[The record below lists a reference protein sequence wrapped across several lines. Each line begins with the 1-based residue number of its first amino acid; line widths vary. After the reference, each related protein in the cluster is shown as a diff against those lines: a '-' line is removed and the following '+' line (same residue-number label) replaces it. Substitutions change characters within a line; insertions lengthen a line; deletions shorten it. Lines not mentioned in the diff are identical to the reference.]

1 MVVLG
6 KSSKQV
12 GGWFGSG
19 CSPGPVAILYIVYLQ
34 HSSVSKVF
42 GHPSNLS
49 QLYTH
54 DRIVLYTS
62 PPVSM
67 TAYTVK
73 YRPCIILLLS
83 KESLESRESFH
94 VYQ

>member
-54 DRIVLYTS
+54 DHIVHLWWASRIS
-62 PPVSM
+62 SGRQSQM
-67 TAYTVK
+67 A
-73 YRPCIILLLS
+73 LLHHELS
-83 KESLESRESFH
+83 IKRKPDI
-94 VYQ
+94 